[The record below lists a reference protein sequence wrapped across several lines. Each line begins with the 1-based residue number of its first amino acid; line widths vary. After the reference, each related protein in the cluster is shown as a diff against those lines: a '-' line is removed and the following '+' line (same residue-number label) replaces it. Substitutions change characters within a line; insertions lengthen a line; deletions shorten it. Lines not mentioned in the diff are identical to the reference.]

1 MAQAHLGASESLA
14 KRIARPAGVFVL
26 GGLVALVVW
35 HWLGPRRIQ
44 VSGGTSPEELVYA
57 RAGDEVIN
65 GGVWF
70 KPSVQ
75 ASNVALIWIH
85 GWGVNFH
92 YPTYTM
98 IGRRLAERGLPVFV
112 GNTRMHD
119 IGTVAAYREGRRV
132 RGGGYWGIPGEE
144 PRDVAAWIDLAG
156 QLGYPRV
163 VLAGHSAGWAPVVRY
178 QSETADPRVV
188 GLVLASG
195 AVQPLRPERDETL
208 LRQAKD
214 LVAGGHGEDLVRLPN
229 RTFPSFISAATLLDQ
244 AGTAPAFL
252 DVFGLGGRDAA
263 IARVSCPLLA
273 FFGTRGDVGGAAELE
288 AVKTSTARLSA
299 GPRRIDTALISRA
312 DHMYTGEEAQVAQVI
327 AEWVARAVTRTSR

>member
-1 MAQAHLGASESLA
+1 MAQASSASGRALA
-14 KRIARPAGVFVL
+14 KRMAVQAAVFGL
-26 GGLVALVVW
+26 GGLVALLVW

-44 VSGGTSPEELVYA
+44 VAGGTSPEELVYA
-57 RAGDEVIN
+57 RAGDDVIN

-70 KPSVQ
+70 KPAAGAVSDL
-75 ASNVALIWIH
+75 ALIWIH

-119 IGTVAAYREGRRV
+119 IGTVATYREGRRV
-132 RGGGYWGIPGEE
+132 RGGGYWGISSEE

-156 QLGYPRV
+156 QLGYTRV

-178 QSETADPRVV
+178 QAATADPRVV

-195 AVQPLRPERDETL
+195 AVQPLRPERDERL
-208 LRQAKD
+208 LRKAKD
-214 LVAGGHGEDLVRLPN
+214 LVAGGQGEDLIRLPN
-229 RTFPSFISAATLLDQ
+229 RRFPSFISAATLLDQ
-244 AGTAPAFL
+244 AGTTPAFL
-252 DVFGLGGRDAA
+252 DVFGLSGRDAA
-263 IARVSCPLLA
+263 IARVACPLLA
-273 FFGTRGDVGGAAELE
+273 FFGTRGDVGAAADLD
-288 AVKTSTARLSA
+288 AVKASTARLSA
-299 GPRRIDTALISRA
+299 GPRRIDTALISRG

-327 AEWVARAVTRTSR
+327 GEWIDRAVIR